1 MRYEKLEY
9 LLDLALDMQLSR
21 RGVSIKDI
29 ENKFSVSRRTAVR
42 MKDLILNVFLDIE
55 ETIDD
60 SRIKRWKIHET
71 QFSKLLPFNN
81 DDISDLTLAAK
92 TLKNNNLEKQAESM
106 FGLIKKLKS
115 TLRKQFLLKLETDL
129 EVLDENEDF
138 IFKSGPKPIYQKD
151 ILNKIRFCIKSCKKV
166 NIKYQNNKNELKS
179 YILEPYGVLYGHRH
193 YLVVKDTKDKK
204 IKYFSLPKIKSIEV
218 TCSYF
223 ERDEYFSLKK
233 FRQKSFGIFEEK
245 PFYVEIKFDYSIQN
259 LVDEFQFHENQLKII
274 NPDGTTTIKF
284 QAGGLI
290 EMVWYFFMW
299 GEKIEI
305 IKPKKLKKLIDKF
318 KFNWKI
324 LP

>member
-1 MRYEKLEY
+1 M
-9 LLDLALDMQLSR
+9 
-21 RGVSIKDI
+21 
-29 ENKFSVSRRTAVR
+29 
-42 MKDLILNVFLDIE
+42 
-55 ETIDD
+55 
-60 SRIKRWKIHET
+60 
-71 QFSKLLPFNN
+71 
-81 DDISDLTLAAK
+81 
-92 TLKNNNLEKQAESM
+92 
-106 FGLIKKLKS
+106 
-115 TLRKQFLLKLETDL
+115 
-129 EVLDENEDF
+129 
-138 IFKSGPKPIYQKD
+138 
-151 ILNKIRFCIKSCKKV
+151 
-166 NIKYQNNKNELKS
+166 
-179 YILEPYGVLYGHRH
+179 YGHRH

-204 IKYFSLPKIKSIEV
+204 TKYFSLPKIKSIEV
-218 TCSYF
+218 TGSYF